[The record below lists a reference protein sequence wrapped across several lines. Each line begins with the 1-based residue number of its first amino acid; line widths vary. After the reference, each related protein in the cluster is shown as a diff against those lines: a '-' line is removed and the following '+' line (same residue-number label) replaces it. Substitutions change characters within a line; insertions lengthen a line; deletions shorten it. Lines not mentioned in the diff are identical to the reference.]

1 MGETIIRILS
11 QGDEPAL
18 EAFLLPRTAS
28 SMFLI
33 GNMRASG
40 LIDKGQTY
48 QGTYAARFIDG
59 KISAVAAHYWNKI
72 LVLQAPDDPAPLCE
86 LAIRRSGRALGGLVG
101 PRDQVGMAK
110 QALRIEESNIQKDET
125 EKLYR
130 LDLVSLVIPSALASG
145 RVKARRMGPGD
156 VDLIA
161 EWRVGYAIEA
171 SNAKD
176 SSELSAQWRIASER
190 AAKEGRTWILE
201 DQAEPVACS
210 SFNAVIDEAVQV
222 GGVWTPPQFRSRG
235 YARAVVASSLLDA
248 RAEGAKTGILFTGE
262 DNIPAQ
268 KAYEALGF
276 QHIGDY
282 RILLKF
288 GQEFGQDVE
297 LIP

>member
-1 MGETIIRILS
+1 
-11 QGDEPAL
+11 
-18 EAFLLPRTAS
+18 
-28 SMFLI
+28 MFLI

-40 LIDKGQTY
+40 LIDQGQTY

-72 LVLQAPDDPAPLCE
+72 LVLQAPHDPAPLCE
-86 LAIRRSGRALGGLVG
+86 LAIKRSRRAVGGLVG

-110 QALRIEESNIQKDET
+110 QALGIEESNIQKDET

-130 LDLVSLVIPSALASG
+130 LDLNSLVIPSALASNRLKG
-145 RVKARRMGPGD
+145 RRMGPGD

-176 SSELSAQWRIASER
+176 TPELREGLRVSSEQAVNER
-190 AAKEGRTWILE
+190 RTWILE
-201 DQAEPVACS
+201 DEAKPVACS
-210 SFNAVIDEAVQV
+210 SFNAAIDQAVQV
-222 GGVWTPPQFRSRG
+222 GGVWTPPHLRSRG

-248 RAEGAKTGILFTGE
+248 QAEGAKTGILFTGE

-276 QHIGDY
+276 RHIGDY
-282 RILLKF
+282 RIMLLRSPF
-288 GQEFGQDVE
+288 EYTG
-297 LIP
+297 